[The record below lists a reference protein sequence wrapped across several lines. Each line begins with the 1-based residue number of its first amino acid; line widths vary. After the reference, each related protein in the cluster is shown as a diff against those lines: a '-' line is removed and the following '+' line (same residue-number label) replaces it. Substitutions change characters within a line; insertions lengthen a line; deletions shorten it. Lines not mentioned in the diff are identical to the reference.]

1 MTGPKRPVTAA
12 GKGTAQG
19 ELALA
24 DPRED
29 DLGPDAPL
37 VLTIGHST
45 HPAEAFIDL
54 LRSHGV
60 ELLVDVRTRPGSKR
74 NPQFNQQALATALAA
89 SGIAYCHEGELGG
102 FRQPRLNSPNLG
114 LRSAW
119 LRGYADYMQTAAFA
133 GALQRLIGLAAG
145 RRVAVMCA
153 EALPENCHR
162 SLVADALTANR
173 VRVEHILDSFPRRP
187 HRLTA
192 AARIKGTSVVYP
204 GSAA

>member
-12 GKGTAQG
+12 RKGAAQG

-45 HPAEAFIDL
+45 HPVDAFIGF

-60 ELLVDVRTRPGSKR
+60 GLLVDVRTRPGSKR
-74 NPQFNQQALATALAA
+74 NPQFNQPALATALAA
-89 SGIAYCHEGELGG
+89 CGIAYRHEGELGG

-133 GALQRLIGLAAG
+133 DALGRLIGLAAG

-162 SLVADALTANR
+162 SLVADALTANG
-173 VRVEHILDSFPRRP
+173 VRVEHIVDGGPRRP

-192 AARIKGTSVVYP
+192 AARTNGTSVVYP
-204 GSAA
+204 GAAA